1 MKEFQKSLP
10 IKVLGVGSNTLIR
23 NGGYEGI
30 IIKLGKNFSHLS
42 RLDEDTVI
50 AGSAAFDKQVSNFA
64 LENSISGL
72 EFLYCIPGSVGGAI
86 KMNSGCYGYD
96 ISKCIK
102 SIQVLDHN
110 GIVRT
115 IRSENINFFYRGTNL
130 SDDLIFLS
138 GTFKGE
144 QQDVKIIKKKMEKFS
159 EFKQKT
165 QPSKI
170 KTCGSTFKNLEN
182 KKAWE
187 LIKETNC
194 DKLSVGY
201 AKISEKHCNFFV
213 NEKGKANSQDIE
225 KLIETVQK
233 EVFKKT
239 KINLELEIK
248 VIGKN

>member
-170 KTCGSTFKNLEN
+170 KTCGSTFKNPTGP
-182 KKAWE
+182 KK
-187 LIKETNC
+187 KEH
-194 DKLSVGY
+194 G
-201 AKISEKHCNFFV
+201 
-213 NEKGKANSQDIE
+213 
-225 KLIETVQK
+225 
-233 EVFKKT
+233 
-239 KINLELEIK
+239 NL
-248 VIGKN
+248 